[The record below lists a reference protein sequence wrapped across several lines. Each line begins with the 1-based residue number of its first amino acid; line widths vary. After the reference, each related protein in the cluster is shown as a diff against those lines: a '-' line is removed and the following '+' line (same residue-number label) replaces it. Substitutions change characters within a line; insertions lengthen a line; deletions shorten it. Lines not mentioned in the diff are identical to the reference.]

1 MTMNGEIIDSMRLSL
16 MNTEDYMYKSFYAGT
31 KRLFREWKFWAV
43 LKRMVFQVGQNEYGF
58 RWFLSN
64 FDYSY
69 ADRYLLQGSVRT
81 DESSKFTPAY
91 SRGWFWG
98 VSAGWNL
105 HNESFTEILAIR

>member
-1 MTMNGEIIDSMRLSL
+1 
-16 MNTEDYMYKSFYAGT
+16 
-31 KRLFREWKFWAV
+31 
-43 LKRMVFQVGQNEYGF
+43 GF
-58 RWFLSN
+58 RSFLSN

-105 HNESFTEILAIR
+105 HNESFYGNLSNTINKLKIRASYGTQGNTPYEGVLGDAALYGTYN